1 MSGSAAVKYLLSNDS
16 DLQVDDLD
24 IYVDDKF
31 AEDLVEFFE
40 EHGFRFSRKKH
51 QTGRA
56 SDVLANARQRDLLHQ
71 LQSDYFG
78 LCILEVLNYV
88 STESEAIIQIMIC
101 TAPVL
106 KVILGFH
113 SCWSISL

>member
-56 SDVLANARQRDLLHQ
+56 SDVLAMHGREI
-71 LQSDYFG
+71 F
-78 LCILEVLNYV
+78 CINY
-88 STESEAIIQIMIC
+88 
-101 TAPVL
+101 
-106 KVILGFH
+106 KVTTLAFVF
-113 SCWSISL
+113 LRY